1 MKQALIKLFRKES
14 IEPILI
20 GLGSFLLLTFLIFPG
35 LSSSNTFKNISAA
48 LGGIILIM
56 FLYYYTFNNDTKKSN
71 DDFCEAGETELDYIP
86 EEELKIKTKKT
97 VVPKQSVKKI
107 KPLTEGRIKSQIKTY
122 EGEMPMT
129 QAPPPPKPPKIN

>member
-71 DDFCEAGETELDYIP
+71 DDFCEAGETELD
-86 EEELKIKTKKT
+86 
-97 VVPKQSVKKI
+97 
-107 KPLTEGRIKSQIKTY
+107 
-122 EGEMPMT
+122 
-129 QAPPPPKPPKIN
+129 